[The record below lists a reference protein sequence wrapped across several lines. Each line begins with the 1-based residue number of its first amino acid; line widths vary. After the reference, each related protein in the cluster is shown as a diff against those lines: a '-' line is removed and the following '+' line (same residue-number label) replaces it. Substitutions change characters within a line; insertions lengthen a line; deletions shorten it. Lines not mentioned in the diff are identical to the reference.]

1 MLSLAFSLT
10 FSLTLSLMLSL
21 TLSVTLSLT
30 HSLTL
35 SLAYRLAQ
43 GIACSIVSCSLIS
56 TTTSILRLREGGGL
70 KHLDTAN
77 ILYPVIPGLFAQ
89 ACMSASVLV
98 PC

>member
-56 TTTSILRLREGGGL
+56 TTTSILRLREGGL